1 MIKIKRSK
9 KPNILIQKA
18 QEWTKTLLTI
28 QKENDNAQK
37 KYQSTE
43 IKEALVK
50 MCHDKCAYCESKVRH
65 VDYGHIEHYRPKSKY
80 PELTFEWSNLL
91 LACGICNSK
100 AYKGDKF
107 PEKKEGGPLIN
118 PCKDV
123 PERHFNFYYDFK
135 TGIASVFG
143 TTQRGQISE
152 KLLGLNRH
160 ELRQYRSEY
169 VRKLYVLIQLSDIHP
184 DAKAL
189 VEEAKQNNAEYAAFI
204 RQLTK

>member
-9 KPNILIQKA
+9 KPKILTQKA
-18 QEWTKTLLTI
+18 QEWTKALLAI
-28 QKENDNAQK
+28 QKETDKAQR
-37 KYQSTE
+37 KYQAPE

-50 MCHDKCAYCESKVRH
+50 MCHDKCAYCESKIRH
-65 VDYGHIEHYRPKSKY
+65 VDYGHIEHYHPKSKF

-91 LACGICNSK
+91 LACGICNGK

-107 PEKKEGGPLIN
+107 PERSEGGPLIN
-118 PCKDV
+118 PCEDD
-123 PERHFNFYYDFK
+123 PDAHFNFYYDLK
-135 TGIASVFG
+135 THIASVFG
-143 TTQRGQISE
+143 TTQRGLISE

-160 ELRQYRSEY
+160 NLRQYRSNY
-169 VRKLYVLIQLSDIHP
+169 VRKLQVLIQLSDTHP

-204 RQLTK
+204 RQLTE